1 MNNKMENK
9 IIIGLISL
17 IVVLCISWI
26 ALRIH
31 NVGTINENKIL
42 EKQVEKKELEYNTK
56 SKRKQFDY
64 LKNHINDSNYD
75 IQALARLNVGQ
86 NSLQK
91 ISDNFFSIYYTF
103 DNGKDYESRANR
115 LAPVIDEKVKKDTK
129 IFDSGK
135 DIDGRSM
142 VDVLGLSSKLTN
154 VDAYIIS
161 NDGNKIEGIVRADYT
176 ASYKNGTSGSG
187 YSWYGITYN
196 SKENKITELKFL
208 QKAVYQ

>member
-31 NVGTINENKIL
+31 NVGTINENKML
-42 EKQVEKKELEYNTK
+42 EKQVEKKESEYNTK
-56 SKRKQFDY
+56 SKRKQFIY
-64 LKNHINDSNYD
+64 LKNHINDSNDD

-91 ISDNFFSIYYTF
+91 ISDNFFSVYYTF

-115 LAPVIDEKVKKDTK
+115 LAPIIDEKVKKDTK

>member
-31 NVGTINENKIL
+31 NVGTINENKML
-42 EKQVEKKELEYNTK
+42 EKQVEKKESEYNTK
-56 SKRKQFDY
+56 SKRKQFIY
-64 LKNHINDSNYD
+64 LKNHINDSNDD

-91 ISDNFFSIYYTF
+91 ISDNFFSVYYTF